1 MPDLACLRPTNTA
14 DLRWNLVSNLEPSG
28 SEAETLPLGYRGL
41 TENCNTKE
49 NCNLR
54 VCMYVCEGKAM
65 GMFSPRISGI
75 LTECGTLLCLTS

>member
-54 VCMYVCEGKAM
+54 V
-65 GMFSPRISGI
+65 
-75 LTECGTLLCLTS
+75 